1 MYKPQDPIKSTAQK
15 VQAEAV
21 KKTHVDI
28 NTAIRDM
35 IAVAER
41 LQQIYQEE
49 TEILQSRDGRAFLDF
64 QERKAEAGRAYQ
76 AAIGALILRKE
87 EVKGADPALKE
98 RLKAAQDQFSKV
110 IHVNLEN
117 LDRMRRCTEKLSLTI
132 RNAAIRAAQAKST
145 FSYGENGKINNSG
158 QNRRVSSGISETA

>member
-1 MYKPQDPIKSTAQK
+1 MSKLYEPVKPPAQK
-15 VQAEAV
+15 AQAETIKAPP
-21 KKTHVDI
+21 VDI
-28 NTAIRDM
+28 NTAIREM

-41 LQQIYQEE
+41 LQLIYQEE
-49 TEILQSRDGRAFLDF
+49 TAILQAKDGRAFLDF

-76 AAIGALILRKE
+76 AAIGSLILRKE
-87 EVKGADPALKE
+87 EVRGADPALKE
-98 RLKAAQDQFSKV
+98 RLKLTQDQFSKV

-145 FSYGENGKINNSG
+145 YSYGENGKLNNSV
-158 QNRRVSSGISETA
+158 QNRRVSTGISETA